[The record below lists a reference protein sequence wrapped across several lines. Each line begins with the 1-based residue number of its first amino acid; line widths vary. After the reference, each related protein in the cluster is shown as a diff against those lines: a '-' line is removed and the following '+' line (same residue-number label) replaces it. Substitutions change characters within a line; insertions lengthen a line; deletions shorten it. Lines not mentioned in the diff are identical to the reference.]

1 MRRIFKMINNKYFDD
16 NFLRIE
22 EVLKIIPISRA
33 TLYRIAKKEKLLKPL
48 KVGGSSFWSLN
59 NINYYFD
66 NLKQK
71 NQSA

>member
-1 MRRIFKMINNKYFDD
+1 MTNDKHFDD
-16 NFLRIE
+16 RFLRID

-71 NQSA
+71 NLSA

>member
-1 MRRIFKMINNKYFDD
+1 MINNKYFDD

-22 EVLKIIPISRA
+22 EVLKIIPISRE

-71 NQSA
+71 NLSA

>member
-1 MRRIFKMINNKYFDD
+1 MKDRY
-16 NFLRIE
+16 
-22 EVLKIIPISRA
+22 LKIDDVLVIIPVSRA
-33 TLYRIAKKEKLLKPL
+33 TLYRLAKKIKLLKPL

-71 NQSA
+71 NLSA

>member
-1 MRRIFKMINNKYFDD
+1 MINNDH
-16 NFLRIE
+16 FLRID

-33 TLYRIAKKEKLLKPL
+33 TLYRLSKKEKLLKPL

-71 NQSA
+71 NLSA

>member
-1 MRRIFKMINNKYFDD
+1 MTNNKHFDD
-16 NFLRIE
+16 IFLRIE

-71 NQSA
+71 NLSA

>member
-1 MRRIFKMINNKYFDD
+1 MTNNKHFDD

-71 NQSA
+71 NLLA

>member
-1 MRRIFKMINNKYFDD
+1 MINNTHFNDH
-16 NFLRIE
+16 FLRIG

-33 TLYRIAKKEKLLKPL
+33 TLYRLSKKEKLLKPL

-71 NQSA
+71 NLSA

>member
-1 MRRIFKMINNKYFDD
+1 MTNNKHFDD

-22 EVLKIIPISRA
+22 EVWKIIPISRA

-71 NQSA
+71 NLSA

>member
-1 MRRIFKMINNKYFDD
+1 MINNKYFDD

-33 TLYRIAKKEKLLKPL
+33 TLYRLAKKEKLLNPL

-71 NQSA
+71 NLSA

>member
-1 MRRIFKMINNKYFDD
+1 MINNKYFDD

-48 KVGGSSFWSLN
+48 KVGGSSFWSQN
-59 NINYYFD
+59 NLDYYFD
-66 NLKQK
+66 RLKQT
-71 NQSA
+71 NLSA

>member
-1 MRRIFKMINNKYFDD
+1 MTNDKHFDD
-16 NFLRIE
+16 HFLRID

-71 NQSA
+71 NLSA